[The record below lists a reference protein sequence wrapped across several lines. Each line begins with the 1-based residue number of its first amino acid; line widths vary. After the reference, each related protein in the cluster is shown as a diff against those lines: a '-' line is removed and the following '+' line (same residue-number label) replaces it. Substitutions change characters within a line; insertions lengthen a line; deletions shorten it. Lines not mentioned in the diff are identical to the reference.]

1 MNSRHRSSQNS
12 PRSVI
17 TAMTFVIFSGLS
29 MPCVAQDAPP
39 IVQMTEAFTNAMLA
53 PLLGRREL
61 GVLVAERGIDARD
74 VNLCARQLIEQ
85 DPRMKKLLPLD
96 LPRLLALPEPQK
108 VQAYVF
114 GRVHQSVMT
123 CLSRELDQTLQASSI
138 LR

>member
-1 MNSRHRSSQNS
+1 MNQPHFSSQTS
-12 PRSVI
+12 PRAAI
-17 TAMTFVIFSGLS
+17 AALACAFLSGLS
-29 MPCVAQDAPP
+29 TPSLAQDAPP
-39 IVQMTEAFTNAMLA
+39 ILQMTDAFTNAMLA

-74 VNLCARQLIEQ
+74 VNLCARQLVEQ

-96 LPRLLALPEPQK
+96 VARLMAMPDAQK

-114 GRVHQSVMT
+114 GRVHLSVMT